1 MPFVARRMEGQRC
14 CKESIFHTTF
24 RSLGVLCLL
33 VFLSVAL
40 YPGLWSMGARLYAV
54 ITGTPVAGHNSVLLI
69 GTPNEQVAQDI
80 GRAIMERQMAASI
93 NILPRTW
100 SLYYWKGE
108 VQEATEIV
116 MVHPSLREPGRPE
129 HGGGVHRCVLREV
142 DGRGGPGRLTGQPGG
157 VTPPDTHPPLHAD
170 LREPEP

>member
-116 MVHPSLREPGRPE
+116 MLVKTKTSKIQKLVDYVRSIHPYENPD
-129 HGGGVHRCVLREV
+129 VLSMAV
-142 DGRGGPGRLTGQPGG
+142 GYTGASY
-157 VTPPDTHPPLHAD
+157 VRWMDEAVPDD
-170 LREPEP
+170 